1 MAFLLLSTKQHDVTQ
16 ISELMS
22 HHGMRTFVRNL
33 NMART
38 FVRNLNMASL
48 RKIAF
53 QKELERI

>member
-1 MAFLLLSTKQHDVTQ
+1 MAFLLLITKQHDVTQ
-16 ISELMS
+16 ISELLS
-22 HHGMRTFVRNL
+22 HHGM
-33 NMART
+33 RT